1 MLAIPMSLANIK
13 IIEELKEFISIV
25 SNNPEILKEFT
36 TVSSDF
42 SRKRKLSFERIVI
55 LIAKLCKKTL
65 SVEIEQFFKEANIP
79 MTYSVSAFSQQRL
92 KLNPEFYVVWNELL
106 CACFY
111 HYHHG
116 AVKRW
121 QGYRLV
127 AGDGSNVS
135 LVKTPALESYFGG
148 QGNQSGTFVQGKTF
162 YFYDILNGLVLHSKI
177 TPYRT
182 GELTTVYPLIGN
194 LKEDML
200 MIYDRNFCNYKM
212 FALHLWQEK
221 EIKFVI
227 RAKDNQNFVKNFIKS
242 GKKSDVIWIE
252 PTPSAIEGLY
262 ECGYKISC
270 QTRIKLRL
278 IRVELPGSI
287 EVLVTNLWE
296 EDGHPCNE
304 FKELYNKRW
313 GIETNISLQKNIL
326 QLESFSGQT
335 AISVE
340 QDFYATVFISN
351 LFSILVKEAQNTI
364 DIDKAKY
371 KHPMQTNK
379 NKAFGKLKANLVGL
393 FFSNE
398 HKEILRI
405 LYTHFIR
412 DPLPIRPNRTFP
424 RIVKNKQSNSKHKTF
439 TNYKPAY

>member
-1 MLAIPMSLANIK
+1 
-13 IIEELKEFISIV
+13 
-25 SNNPEILKEFT
+25 
-36 TVSSDF
+36 
-42 SRKRKLSFERIVI
+42 
-55 LIAKLCKKTL
+55 
-65 SVEIEQFFKEANIP
+65 
-79 MTYSVSAFSQQRL
+79 
-92 KLNPEFYVVWNELL
+92 LL

-111 HYHHG
+111 HYHG
-116 AVKRW
+116 TSVKRW
-121 QGYRLV
+121 KGYRLV

-162 YFYDILNGLVLHSKI
+162 YFYDILNGLLLHSKL

-227 RAKDNQNFVKNFIKS
+227 RAKDTQNFVKSFIKS
-242 GKKSDVIWIE
+242 GKQSDVIWIE
-252 PTPSAIEGLY
+252 PTPSAIKGLY
-262 ECGYKISC
+262 ESGYKITC
-270 QTRIKLRL
+270 QTRIKVRL
-278 IRVELPGSI
+278 VRVELPESI

-296 EDGHPCNE
+296 EDGHPCSE

-326 QLESFSGQT
+326 QLESFSGLT
-335 AISVE
+335 TISVK
-340 QDFYATVFISN
+340 QDFYATVFTSN
-351 LFSILVKEAQNTI
+351 LFSILIKDAQNTI
-364 DIDKAKY
+364 DIDKAKC
-371 KHPMQTNK
+371 KHPMQANR

-393 FFSNE
+393 FFSN
-398 HKEILRI
+398 KPIDILRI
-405 LYTHFIR
+405 LHTHFIR
-412 DPLPIRPNRTFP
+412 DPLPIRPNRTYQ
-424 RIVKNKQSNSKHKTF
+424 RIIKNKQSKCKHKTF

>member
-1 MLAIPMSLANIK
+1 MRAIPMSSANVK

-25 SNNPEILKEFT
+25 STNPDILKLFT
-36 TVSSDF
+36 TVSSGF
-42 SRKRKLSFERIVI
+42 SRKRKLSFERLVL

-65 SVEIEQFFKEANIP
+65 SVEIEQFFKEANIAI
-79 MTYSVSAFSQQRL
+79 TYSVSAFSQQRT

-111 HYHHG
+111 HYHRIY
-116 AVKRW
+116 VKRW
-121 QGYRLV
+121 KGYRLV

-135 LVKTPALESYFGG
+135 LVKNPALESYFGG

-162 YFYDILNGLVLHSKI
+162 YLYDILNRLVLYSKI
-177 TPYRT
+177 APYRT
-182 GELTTVYPLIGN
+182 GELTIAYPLISN

-212 FALHLWQEK
+212 FALHLLQEK

-227 RAKDNQNFVKNFIKS
+227 RAKDRQKFVKSFIKS
-242 GKKSDVIWIE
+242 GKKTDVIWLE

-262 ECGYKISC
+262 DSGFKITS
-270 QTRIKLRL
+270 QTRIKVRL
-278 IRVELPGSI
+278 VRVQLPESI

-296 EDGHPCNE
+296 EDGHPSSE
-304 FKELYNKRW
+304 FKELYNERW

-326 QLESFSGQT
+326 QLESFSGLT
-335 AISVE
+335 TTSVK
-340 QDFYATVFISN
+340 QDFYATVFTSN

-364 DIDKAKY
+364 DIDKANC
-371 KHPMQTNK
+371 KHPMQANR
-379 NKAFGKLKANLVGL
+379 NKAFGKLKANIVGL

-398 HKEILRI
+398 PKEILRI

-412 DPLPIRPNRTFP
+412 DPLPVRPNRTFP
-424 RIVKNKQSNSKHKTF
+424 RIVKNKQSKSKHKTF